1 MRTAIAIAVAGLTA
15 CAAVPK
21 PQELQTLEGLKGE
34 SRYAAAQKRAPA
46 LVAESEKLLAQSSRE
61 WQAKDLDDSRRDALM
76 GAIKLNTAYAL
87 VEQDQAKARS
97 QAAQAETA
105 RVQEEY
111 GRVAKEL
118 ATAEEQ
124 VALLK
129 KLAGAKEEL
138 GQQQV
143 KGQAADKLRAAEL
156 ALKNADTVNASTHAQ
171 ADYQSATDLLARAGT
186 ELKAGNFPAA
196 AALADQS
203 KARAEQAFLFAK
215 PVYRQGEQTLADR
228 ARTEALTRDASVL
241 NGATVKV
248 DRLGEMQRLRVIL
261 AGLFVGKSTMVGPG
275 RDRPLDDVAV
285 LLKKYPEYTV
295 QVVGH
300 ASPPGGHD
308 QLVAVSLARA
318 QSVYA
323 ALVSR
328 GVDAK
333 RAMVTGQGP
342 DDPLVPGKSVAARAQ
357 NSRVEVVFLYK

>member
-46 LVAESEKLLAQSSRE
+46 LVAESDKLLAQSSRE

-171 ADYQSATDLLARAGT
+171 SDYQSATDLLARAGT
-186 ELKAGNFPAA
+186 ELKAGNFPAVQLDA
-196 AALADQS
+196 ASCRLIETGDHPQASGLAG
-203 KARAEQAFLFAK
+203 AGWAK
-215 PVYRQGEQTLADR
+215 HGEELTILDVQVDPVYCPNVAEMTADLR
-228 ARTEALTRDASVL
+228 EADGGRRD
-241 NGATVKV
+241 G
-248 DRLGEMQRLRVIL
+248 RRV
-261 AGLFVGKSTMVGPG
+261 G
-275 RDRPLDDVAV
+275 
-285 LLKKYPEYTV
+285 
-295 QVVGH
+295 
-300 ASPPGGHD
+300 
-308 QLVAVSLARA
+308 
-318 QSVYA
+318 
-323 ALVSR
+323 
-328 GVDAK
+328 
-333 RAMVTGQGP
+333 
-342 DDPLVPGKSVAARAQ
+342 
-357 NSRVEVVFLYK
+357 SRVGGAPGERP